1 MEERKNENVIWNSS
15 KLFCGIFFWKGIRIF
30 RDIIR
35 MGFVFGGGYLL
46 VEHWDS
52 ITVWMHSLN
61 IVQGLDGYEDMS
73 NGFIFVCLV
82 VSAFIFMMLLPI
94 FAIVL
99 IVGLIIM
106 NIVVCTL
113 VLLTTPSTYTKR
125 KIRRVSGNEYN
136 SSIRWIKW

>member
-1 MEERKNENVIWNSS
+1 MRMLFGTAANFFAGYSS
-15 KLFCGIFFWKGIRIF
+15 GRGLGFLGTLFGWALFL
-30 RDIIR
+30 D
-35 MGFVFGGGYLL
+35 GGYLL

-82 VSAFIFMMLLPI
+82 VSAFIFMLLLPI

-113 VLLTTPSTYTKR
+113 VLLTTPSTYTK
-125 KIRRVSGNEYN
+125 KKNKESE
-136 SSIRWIKW
+136 WE

>member
-1 MEERKNENVIWNSS
+1 MLFGTAANFFAGYSS
-15 KLFCGIFFWKGIRIF
+15 GRGSGFLGTLFGWALFL
-30 RDIIR
+30 
-35 MGFVFGGGYLL
+35 VGGYLL
-46 VEHWDS
+46 VEHWDA

-82 VSAFIFMMLLPI
+82 VSAFIFMLLLPI

-99 IVGLIIM
+99 IVGLIFM

-113 VLLTTPSTYTKR
+113 VLLTTPSTYTK
-125 KIRRVSGNEYN
+125 KKNEG
-136 SSIRWIKW
+136 SEWE

>member
-1 MEERKNENVIWNSS
+1 MRMLFGTAANFFAGYSS
-15 KLFCGIFFWKGIRIF
+15 GRESGFLGTLFGWALF
-30 RDIIR
+30 
-35 MGFVFGGGYLL
+35 FGGGYLL
-46 VEHWDS
+46 VEHWDA

-82 VSAFIFMMLLPI
+82 VSAFIFMLLLPI

-99 IVGLIIM
+99 IVGLIFM

-113 VLLTTPSTYTKR
+113 VLLTTPSTYTK
-125 KIRRVSGNEYN
+125 KKNKESE
-136 SSIRWIKW
+136 WE